1 LGIFIVYFNGYLH
14 RYILGLSTTKEF
26 FSVRYQFS
34 LMLYRLVFLCL
45 LPITGVLLLL
55 RSSKQ
60 KAYRQRLSER
70 FGLLPRAL
78 KSGGIVVHAA
88 SVGEVIALKSFITQL
103 LAAKPNT
110 VITVTTFTPTGSAQV
125 KKLFDNRVQHCY
137 LPLDSTLCVAA
148 FLNKL
153 KPQAMVFMETELWP
167 NLIAQSKERGI
178 KLLLINGR
186 LSQKS
191 MKSYRKLAWLITPTI
206 NCFDKVLCQSQI
218 NYDHFIALGAD
229 LARCEVSGNVKFDI
243 SISQSVTDKQVELSR
258 FIDEER
264 PVWVVASTHQGDE
277 AIVLS
282 AFALLLKIWP
292 ELLLIIVPRHP
303 ERFNEV
309 ASLCT
314 DKGFT
319 VVRRSQKEL
328 VDNNKQ
334 VWLLDSLGEL
344 LPTCALASVVTMGG
358 SFSDIGGH
366 NPLEPALFKKP
377 IVVGPNMSNFVEV
390 MQQLVAQQGI
400 VQLTQNNDG
409 NNERVAEDLAQA
421 VENILSSKDTQQALG
436 DNAYHVVMQNQGASK
451 RSLKQLLKL
460 I

>member
-1 LGIFIVYFNGYLH
+1 M
-14 RYILGLSTTKEF
+14 
-26 FSVRYQFS
+26 RYQFS
-34 LMLYRLVFLCL
+34 LMLYRLISLCL
-45 LPITGVLLLL
+45 LPIIGVLLLL

-70 FGLLPRAL
+70 FGFLPRAL
-78 KSGGIVVHAA
+78 KPGGIVVHAA

-103 LAAKPNT
+103 LEAKPKT
-110 VITVTTFTPTGSAQV
+110 IVTVTTFTPTGSSQV
-125 KKLFDNRVQHCY
+125 KKLFDDRVQHCY

-167 NLIAQSKERGI
+167 NLIAQSKEQGI

-206 NCFDKVLCQSQI
+206 NCFNKVLCQSQI
-218 NYDHFIALGAD
+218 NYDNFLALGAD
-229 LARCEVSGNVKFDI
+229 VSRCEVSGNVKFDI
-243 SISQSVTDKQVELSR
+243 SISQSVTDKQAELTR
-258 FIDEER
+258 FVDEKR

-277 AIVLS
+277 IIALN
-282 AFALLLKIWP
+282 AFSSLLKIWP
-292 ELLLIIVPRHP
+292 ELLLILVPRHP
-303 ERFNEV
+303 ERFNEI
-309 ASLCT
+309 ATLCS
-314 DKGFT
+314 DKGFALA
-319 VVRRSQKEL
+319 RRSQKES
-328 VDNNKQ
+328 VKNDKQ
-334 VWLLDSLGEL
+334 IWLLDSLGEL

-358 SFSDIGGH
+358 SFSEIGGH
-366 NPLEPALFKKP
+366 NPLEPALYKKP
-377 IVVGPNMSNFVEV
+377 IVVGANMSNFVEV

-400 VQLTQNNDG
+400 VQLKQSSDDNSDT
-409 NNERVAEDLAQA
+409 VADDLARA
-421 VENILSSKDTQQALG
+421 IKDILSSKDTQQTLG
-436 DNAYHVVMQNQGASK
+436 GNAYHVVMQNQGASK

>member
-1 LGIFIVYFNGYLH
+1 M
-14 RYILGLSTTKEF
+14 
-26 FSVRYQFS
+26 RYQFS
-34 LMLYRLVFLCL
+34 LMLYRLISLCL
-45 LPITGVLLLL
+45 LPIIGLLLLL
-55 RSSKQ
+55 RSIKQ

-70 FGLLPRAL
+70 FGFLPRAL
-78 KSGGIVVHAA
+78 KPGGIIVHAA

-125 KKLFDNRVQHCY
+125 KQLFDGRVQHCY

-153 KPQAMVFMETELWP
+153 QPQAMVFMETELWP
-167 NLIAQSKERGI
+167 NLIAQSKVKGI

-191 MKSYRKLAWLITPTI
+191 MKSYQKLAWLITPTI
-206 NCFDKVLCQSQI
+206 NCFNKILCQSQI
-218 NYDHFIALGAD
+218 NYDNFLALGAD
-229 LARCEVSGNVKFDI
+229 VTRCEVSGNVKFDI
-243 SISQSVTDKQVELSR
+243 SINQSVKDKQVELTR
-258 FIDEER
+258 FVGEKR
-264 PVWVVASTHQGDE
+264 SVWVVASTHQGDE
-277 AIVLS
+277 VIALN
-282 AFALLLKIWP
+282 AFSLLLKLWP
-292 ELLLIIVPRHP
+292 ELLLILVPRHP

-309 ASLCT
+309 ANLCT
-314 DKGFT
+314 EQGFA

-328 VDNNKQ
+328 VSSDKQ

-377 IVVGPNMSNFVEV
+377 IVVGANMSNFLEV

-400 VQLTQNNDG
+400 VQLTG
-409 NNERVAEDLAQA
+409 SNEDNSDKVAEHLAQA
-421 VENILSSKDTQQALG
+421 IKDILSSKDTQQTLG
-436 DNAYHVVMQNQGASK
+436 GNANHVVMQNQGASK

>member
-1 LGIFIVYFNGYLH
+1 M
-14 RYILGLSTTKEF
+14 
-26 FSVRYQFS
+26 RYQFS
-34 LMLYRLVFLCL
+34 LMLYRLISLCL
-45 LPITGVLLLL
+45 LPIIGMLLLL

-70 FGLLPRAL
+70 FGFLPREL
-78 KSGGIVVHAA
+78 KPGGIVVHAA

-103 LAAKPNT
+103 LEAKPKT
-110 VITVTTFTPTGSAQV
+110 IVTVTTFTPTGSSQV
-125 KKLFDNRVQHCY
+125 KKLFDDRVQHCY

-167 NLIAQSKERGI
+167 NLIAQSKEQGI

-191 MKSYRKLAWLITPTI
+191 MKSYQKLAWLITPTI
-206 NCFDKVLCQSQI
+206 NCFNKVLCQSQI
-218 NYDHFIALGAD
+218 NYDNFLALGAD
-229 LARCEVSGNVKFDI
+229 VARCEVSGNVKFDI
-243 SISQSVTDKQVELSR
+243 SISQSVTAKQVELTR
-258 FIDEER
+258 FVDEKR

-277 AIVLS
+277 VIALNAFS
-282 AFALLLKIWP
+282 ALLKIWP

-309 ASLCT
+309 ATLCT

-319 VVRRSQKEL
+319 LARRSQKEL
-328 VDNNKQ
+328 VNNDKQ
-334 VWLLDSLGEL
+334 IWLLDSLGEL

-358 SFSDIGGH
+358 SFSEIGGH

-377 IVVGPNMSNFVEV
+377 IVVGANMSNFVEV
-390 MQQLVAQQGI
+390 MQQLFAQQGI
-400 VQLTQNNDG
+400 VQLTQSSDDNSDS
-409 NNERVAEDLAQA
+409 VVDDLAQA
-421 VENILSSKDTQQALG
+421 VKNILSSKDTQQTLG
-436 DNAYHVVMQNQGASK
+436 GNAYHVVMQNQGASK

>member
-1 LGIFIVYFNGYLH
+1 M
-14 RYILGLSTTKEF
+14 
-26 FSVRYQFS
+26 RYQFS
-34 LMLYRLVFLCL
+34 LMLYRLISLCL
-45 LPITGVLLLL
+45 LPIIGVLLLL

-70 FGLLPRAL
+70 FGFLPRAL
-78 KSGGIVVHAA
+78 KPGGIVVHAA

-103 LAAKPNT
+103 LEAKPKT
-110 VITVTTFTPTGSAQV
+110 IVTVTTFTPTGSSQV
-125 KKLFDNRVQHCY
+125 KKLFDDRVQHCY

-167 NLIAQSKERGI
+167 NLIAQSKEQGI

-206 NCFDKVLCQSQI
+206 NCFNKVLCQSQI
-218 NYDHFIALGAD
+218 NYNNFLALGTD
-229 LARCEVSGNVKFDI
+229 VSRCEVSGNVKFDI
-243 SISQSVTDKQVELSR
+243 SISQSVTDKQAELTR
-258 FIDEER
+258 FVDEKR

-277 AIVLS
+277 IIALN
-282 AFALLLKIWP
+282 AFSSLLKIWP
-292 ELLLIIVPRHP
+292 ELLLILVPRHP
-303 ERFNEV
+303 ERFNEI
-309 ASLCT
+309 ATLCS
-314 DKGFT
+314 DKGFALA
-319 VVRRSQKEL
+319 RRSQKES
-328 VDNNKQ
+328 VKNDKQ
-334 VWLLDSLGEL
+334 IWLLDSLGEL

-358 SFSDIGGH
+358 SFSEIGGH
-366 NPLEPALFKKP
+366 NPLEPALYKKP
-377 IVVGPNMSNFVEV
+377 IVVGANMSNFVEV

-400 VQLTQNNDG
+400 VQLKQSSDDNSDT
-409 NNERVAEDLAQA
+409 VADDLARA
-421 VENILSSKDTQQALG
+421 IKDILSSKDTQQTLG
-436 DNAYHVVMQNQGASK
+436 GNAYHVVMQNQGASK

>member
-1 LGIFIVYFNGYLH
+1 
-14 RYILGLSTTKEF
+14 
-26 FSVRYQFS
+26 
-34 LMLYRLVFLCL
+34 MLYRLISLCL
-45 LPITGVLLLL
+45 LPIIGVLLLF

-60 KAYRQRLSER
+60 KAYRQRLNER
-70 FGLLPRAL
+70 FGFLPRAL
-78 KSGGIVVHAA
+78 KPGGIVVHAA

-103 LAAKPNT
+103 LEAKPKT
-110 VITVTTFTPTGSAQV
+110 IVTVTTFTPTGSAQV
-125 KKLFDNRVQHCY
+125 KKLFDDRVQHCY

-191 MKSYRKLAWLITPTI
+191 MKSYQKLAWLITPTI
-206 NCFDKVLCQSQI
+206 NCFNKVLCQSQV
-218 NYDHFIALGAD
+218 NYDNFLALGTD
-229 LARCEVSGNVKFDI
+229 VTRCEVSGNVKFDI
-243 SISQSVTDKQVELSR
+243 SINQSITDKQVELTG
-258 FIDEER
+258 FVDEQR

-277 AIVLS
+277 VIALNAFS
-282 AFALLLKIWP
+282 ALLKIWP

-309 ASLCT
+309 AMLCT
-314 DKGFT
+314 DKGFALA
-319 VVRRSQKEL
+319 RRSQKEL
-328 VDNNKQ
+328 VSNDKQ
-334 VWLLDSLGEL
+334 IWLLDSLGEL
-344 LPTCALASVVTMGG
+344 LPTCGLANVVTMGG

-390 MQQLVAQQGI
+390 MQQLIAQQAI
-400 VQLTQNNDG
+400 VQLTQNSD
-409 NNERVAEDLAQA
+409 NNESVVDDLAQA
-421 VENILSSKDTQQALG
+421 VKDILSSKDTQQTLG
-436 DNAYHVVMQNQGASK
+436 GNAYHVVMQNQGASK

>member
-1 LGIFIVYFNGYLH
+1 M
-14 RYILGLSTTKEF
+14 
-26 FSVRYQFS
+26 RYQFS
-34 LMLYRLVFLCL
+34 LMLYRLISLCL
-45 LPITGVLLLL
+45 LPIIGVLLLL

-70 FGLLPRAL
+70 FGFLPRAL
-78 KSGGIVVHAA
+78 KPGGIVVHAA

-103 LAAKPNT
+103 LEAKPKT
-110 VITVTTFTPTGSAQV
+110 IVTVTTFTPTGSSQV
-125 KKLFDNRVQHCY
+125 KKLFDDRVQHCY

-167 NLIAQSKERGI
+167 NLIAQSKEQGI

-206 NCFDKVLCQSQI
+206 NCFNKVLCQSQI
-218 NYDHFIALGAD
+218 NYDNFLALGAD
-229 LARCEVSGNVKFDI
+229 VSRCEVSGNVKFDI
-243 SISQSVTDKQVELSR
+243 SISQSVTDKQAELTR
-258 FIDEER
+258 FVDEKR

-277 AIVLS
+277 IIALN
-282 AFALLLKIWP
+282 AFSSLLKIWP
-292 ELLLIIVPRHP
+292 ELLLILVPRHP
-303 ERFNEV
+303 ERFNEI
-309 ASLCT
+309 ATLCS
-314 DKGFT
+314 DKGFALA
-319 VVRRSQKEL
+319 RRSQKES
-328 VDNNKQ
+328 VKNDKQ
-334 VWLLDSLGEL
+334 IWLLDSLGEL

-358 SFSDIGGH
+358 SFSEIGGH
-366 NPLEPALFKKP
+366 NPLEPALYKKP
-377 IVVGPNMSNFVEV
+377 IVVGANMSNFVEV

-400 VQLTQNNDG
+400 VQLKQSSDDNSGT
-409 NNERVAEDLAQA
+409 VADDLARA
-421 VENILSSKDTQQALG
+421 IKDILSSKDTQQTLG
-436 DNAYHVVMQNQGASK
+436 GNAYHVVMQNQGASK

>member
-1 LGIFIVYFNGYLH
+1 
-14 RYILGLSTTKEF
+14 
-26 FSVRYQFS
+26 VRYQFS
-34 LMLYRLVFLCL
+34 LMLYRLITLCL
-45 LPITGVLLLL
+45 MPILGLLLLL
-55 RSSKQ
+55 RSIKQ
-60 KAYRQRLSER
+60 RAYRQRLSER
-70 FGLLPRAL
+70 FGFLPRSF
-78 KSGGIVVHAA
+78 KPGGIIVHAA

-110 VITVTTFTPTGSAQV
+110 VITVTTFTPTGSEQV
-125 KKLFDNRVQHCY
+125 KKLFDDRVQHCY

-167 NLIAQSKERGI
+167 NLIAQSKVQGI

-191 MKSYRKLAWLITPTI
+191 MKSYQKLAWLITPTI
-206 NCFDKVLCQSQI
+206 NCFNSVLCQSKV
-218 NYDHFIALGAD
+218 NYDNFLALGAD
-229 LARCEVSGNVKFDI
+229 MARCEVSGNVKFDI
-243 SISQSVTDKQVELSR
+243 SINQSVSDKQVELAR
-258 FIDEER
+258 FIDEKR

-277 AIVLS
+277 VIALDTFS
-282 AFALLLKIWP
+282 LLLKLWP
-292 ELLLIIVPRHP
+292 ELLLILVPRHP

-309 ASLCT
+309 ANLCT
-314 DKGFT
+314 EQGFAIA
-319 VVRRSQKEL
+319 RRSQKKQ
-328 VDNNKQ
+328 VNNDKQ

-377 IVVGPNMSNFVEV
+377 IVVGANMSNFIEV
-390 MQQLVAQQGI
+390 MQQLVAQEGI
-400 VQLTQNNDG
+400 VQLTDSSNGNNDT
-409 NNERVAEDLAQA
+409 VAEHLAQA
-421 VENILSSKDTQQALG
+421 IKGILSSKDTQQTLG
-436 DNAYHVVMQNQGASK
+436 GNAYHVVMQNQGASK
-451 RSLKQLLKL
+451 RSLKKLLRL

>member
-1 LGIFIVYFNGYLH
+1 M
-14 RYILGLSTTKEF
+14 
-26 FSVRYQFS
+26 RYQFS
-34 LMLYRLVFLCL
+34 LMLYRLISLCL
-45 LPITGVLLLL
+45 LPIIGLLLL
-55 RSSKQ
+55 FRSIKQ

-70 FGLLPRAL
+70 FGFLPRAL
-78 KSGGIVVHAA
+78 KPGGIIVHAA

-103 LAAKPNT
+103 LAAKPNA

-125 KKLFDNRVQHCY
+125 KKLFDGRVQHCY

-167 NLIAQSKERGI
+167 NLIAQSKVQGI

-186 LSQKS
+186 LSKKS

-218 NYDHFIALGAD
+218 NYQHFLALGAD
-229 LARCEVSGNVKFDI
+229 TVRCEVSGNVKFDI
-243 SISQSVTDKQVELSR
+243 SISQSVKDKQAELTR
-258 FIDEER
+258 FIDQKR

-277 AIVLS
+277 TIALN
-282 AFALLLKIWP
+282 AFSVLLKLWP
-292 ELLLIIVPRHP
+292 ELLLILVPRHP
-303 ERFNEV
+303 ERFNDV

-314 DKGFT
+314 EQGFT

-328 VDNNKQ
+328 VSNDTQ
-334 VWLLDSLGEL
+334 IWLLDSLGEL

-377 IVVGPNMSNFVEV
+377 IVVGSNMSNFVEV
-390 MQQLVAQQGI
+390 MQQLLEQQGI
-400 VQLTQNNDG
+400 VQLTQNHDE
-409 NNERVAEDLAQA
+409 NNEKVAEYLAKA
-421 VENILSSKDTQQALG
+421 INDILSSKDTQQTLG
-436 DNAYHVVMQNQGASK
+436 GNAYHVVMQNQGASK

>member
-1 LGIFIVYFNGYLH
+1 M
-14 RYILGLSTTKEF
+14 
-26 FSVRYQFS
+26 RYQFS
-34 LMLYRLVFLCL
+34 LMLYRLISLCL
-45 LPITGVLLLL
+45 LPIIGLLLL
-55 RSSKQ
+55 FRSIKQ

-70 FGLLPRAL
+70 FGFLPRAL
-78 KSGGIVVHAA
+78 KPGGIIVHAA

-103 LAAKPNT
+103 LAAKPNA

-125 KKLFDNRVQHCY
+125 KKLFDGRVQHCY

-167 NLIAQSKERGI
+167 NLIAQSKVQGI

-186 LSQKS
+186 LSKKS

-218 NYDHFIALGAD
+218 NYQHFLALDAD
-229 LARCEVSGNVKFDI
+229 TVRCEVSGNVKFDI
-243 SISQSVTDKQVELSR
+243 SISQSVKDKQAELTR
-258 FIDEER
+258 FIDQKR

-277 AIVLS
+277 TIALN
-282 AFALLLKIWP
+282 AFSVLLKLWP
-292 ELLLIIVPRHP
+292 ELLLILVPRHP
-303 ERFNEV
+303 ERFNDV

-314 DKGFT
+314 EQGFT

-328 VDNNKQ
+328 VSNDTQ
-334 VWLLDSLGEL
+334 IWLLDSLGEL

-377 IVVGPNMSNFVEV
+377 IVVGSNMSNFVEV
-390 MQQLVAQQGI
+390 MQQLLEQQGI
-400 VQLTQNNDG
+400 VQLTQNHDE
-409 NNERVAEDLAQA
+409 NNEKVAEHLAKA
-421 VENILSSKDTQQALG
+421 INDILSSKDTQQALG

>member
-1 LGIFIVYFNGYLH
+1 
-14 RYILGLSTTKEF
+14 
-26 FSVRYQFS
+26 VRYQLS
-34 LMLYRLVFLCL
+34 LMLYRLISLCL
-45 LPITGVLLLL
+45 LPIIGVLLLF

-60 KAYRQRLSER
+60 KAYRQRLNER
-70 FGLLPRAL
+70 FGFLPRAL
-78 KSGGIVVHAA
+78 KPGGIVVHAA

-103 LAAKPNT
+103 LEAKPKT
-110 VITVTTFTPTGSAQV
+110 IVTVTTFTPTGSAQV
-125 KKLFDNRVQHCY
+125 KKLFDDRVQHCY

-191 MKSYRKLAWLITPTI
+191 MKSYQKLAWLITPTI
-206 NCFDKVLCQSQI
+206 NCFNKVLCQSQV
-218 NYDHFIALGAD
+218 NYDNFLALGTD
-229 LARCEVSGNVKFDI
+229 VTRCEVSGNVKFDI
-243 SISQSVTDKQVELSR
+243 SINQSITDKQVELTG
-258 FIDEER
+258 FVDEQR

-277 AIVLS
+277 VIALNAFS
-282 AFALLLKIWP
+282 ALLKIWP

-309 ASLCT
+309 AMLCT
-314 DKGFT
+314 DKGFALA
-319 VVRRSQKEL
+319 RRSQKEL
-328 VDNNKQ
+328 VSNDKQ
-334 VWLLDSLGEL
+334 IWLLDSLGEL
-344 LPTCALASVVTMGG
+344 LPTCGLANVVTMGG

-390 MQQLVAQQGI
+390 MQQLIAQQAI
-400 VQLTQNNDG
+400 VQLTQNSD
-409 NNERVAEDLAQA
+409 NNESVVDDLAQA
-421 VENILSSKDTQQALG
+421 VKDILSSKDTQQTLG
-436 DNAYHVVMQNQGASK
+436 GNAYHVVMQNQGASK